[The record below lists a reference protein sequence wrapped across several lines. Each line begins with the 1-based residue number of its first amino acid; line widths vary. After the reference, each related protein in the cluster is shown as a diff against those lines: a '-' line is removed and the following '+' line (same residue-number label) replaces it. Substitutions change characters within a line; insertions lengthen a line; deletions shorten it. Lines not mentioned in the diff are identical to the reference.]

1 MSFGG
6 DNYLIST
13 TTIRAELEDYIKNNG
28 TTLQRFAESSG
39 VNVGTLSGII
49 NGNRL
54 IAISQLDRVT
64 KAMGLPEG
72 HFYNLYAEECST
84 PNAPHWRRIRP
95 FLLRCA
101 ELQQHDCIKQV
112 LCRLLED
119 LKQVASIFETA
130 EMMYEQGW
138 KEAAVILYESVIES
152 ERFSHSERLAMSYY
166 RIFQIYQKD
175 RFIGFTAALQFLPYR
190 YRLPEYLALD
200 GLLMLIEVYA
210 VRFNWVEVENYAD
223 ELAQLS
229 WTLYENK
236 IWKQPEFQS
245 IRPLVFYYGKAYLY
259 KSGAYELRGMYEESR
274 KWIAKYADLSWFE
287 GLDDEG
293 RAEIKMLKIFA
304 EANYM
309 CVDVKA
315 GNRSRIPEYVAF
327 LNSHPDEIVEGLI
340 TLVESANRHEFYI
353 DDVLLRFSTQIEQYR
368 QVGRDSWM
376 ASREADTVN
385 SKEPPYVFRYSLFFQ
400 NYAVYHFRRNADT
413 EGINNLLDSM
423 KMSIKLSNKSI
434 LANTMVLF
442 ELHRQS
448 ASKQQYQEY
457 NKVCRKVWEHE
468 EENVLG
474 GFGYAYV

>member
-1 MSFGG
+1 M
-6 DNYLIST
+6 IST

-166 RIFQIYQKD
+166 RIFQIYQADKQ
-175 RFIGFTAALQFLPYR
+175 RCFESALQFLPYR
-190 YRLPEYLALD
+190 YRLPEALALD
-200 GLLMLIEVYA
+200 GLLMLVYVYS
-210 VRFNWVEVENYAD
+210 VRFRWVEAENYAD
-223 ELAQLS
+223 ELARLALA
-229 WTLYENK
+229 LYERQA
-236 IWKQPEFQS
+236 WKEEDFS
-245 IRPLVFYYGKAYLY
+245 SERPLVHYYGKAYLF
-259 KSGAYELRGMYEESR
+259 KAGTYEYRGMYQESR
-274 KWIAKYADLSWFE
+274 KWIAQYADLSWFE
-287 GLDDEG
+287 GLDEEG
-293 RAEIKMLKIFA
+293 EAEVRLLKMFA

-309 CVDVKA
+309 SVDIKS
-315 GNRSRIPEYVAF
+315 GNRTRIAEYVAF
-327 LNSHPDEIVEGLI
+327 LENHPDEIVEGLI
-340 TLVESANRHEFYI
+340 TLVESANRHDFFV
-353 DDVLLRFSTQIEQYR
+353 DDILVKFNDNIEQYR
-368 QVGRDSWM
+368 NFGQEDMLIQDRID
-376 ASREADTVN
+376 EHKP
-385 SKEPPYVFRYSLFFQ
+385 KEPPYVFRYAVFFQ
-400 NYAVYHFRRNADT
+400 NYAIYNFRKGFYE
-413 EGINNLLDSM
+413 EGLTNILHSM
-423 KMSIKLSNKSI
+423 YAATKLRHKD
-434 LANTMVLF
+434 LHANVPMAIF
-442 ELHRQS
+442 EIYRRFANEEQT
-448 ASKQQYQEY
+448 QQY
-457 NKVCRKVWEHE
+457 NKLCREVWDNEK
-468 EENVLG
+468 ENILG
-474 GFGYAYV
+474 GFGYVDV